1 MSRTDDLKRQ
11 IAQLDE
17 LIKGGMLTGDAA
29 RQARARLEEELLGAV
44 LQSTSPVPPT
54 PTPAPAP
61 EPGLSSERP
70 STKAW
75 LGIAAFVVAV
85 GVAGYAWLGNR
96 EGLAVAPG
104 APAPAAAASGAAHA
118 MGVTQIEGLIEKL
131 AERLKKAPEDAEGW
145 SMLGRSY
152 SVLGRHAEAVPAYKR
167 VIELRP
173 TDGQAHADLADA
185 MASATGKSLDG
196 EPEQLIAKALT
207 LDPDNPKALSLS
219 GTIAFNRGDAAGAA
233 RQWERALKNLEP
245 GSDMA
250 RQMQGALDEARQRAG
265 LPPLAPTAAVAA
277 MGQGAAPAGPAQGAA
292 PAAAATG
299 ATVQGR
305 VTLAASLAGKA
316 SPDDTLFVFAR
327 PVSGGRAPLAILR
340 KQVKDLPLEFTL
352 DDSLAMSPAMRIS
365 TAAEVVVGARISKS
379 GNAMPQPGDLQGLT
393 PTVKVGAKGVAVEI
407 SEAIK

>member
-11 IAQLDE
+11 IAQIDE
-17 LIKGGMLTGDAA
+17 LIQGGMLTGDAA
-29 RQARARLEEELLGAV
+29 KQARARLEEELLGAV
-44 LQSTSPVPPT
+44 LQSASPSPPT

-61 EPGLSSERP
+61 EPSFSGERP
-70 STKAW
+70 SAKTW
-75 LGIAAFVVAV
+75 LGIAGFVVAV

-104 APAPAAAASGAAHA
+104 ATAPAAAASGAAHA

-131 AERLKKAPEDAEGW
+131 AERLKNAPEDAEGW

-185 MASATGKSLDG
+185 LASATGKSLDG

-207 LDPDNPKALSLS
+207 LEPDNPKALSLS

-250 RQMQGALDEARQRAG
+250 RQMQGALDEARLRAG
-265 LPPLAPTAAVAA
+265 LPAQSPAAAVAA
-277 MGQGAAPAGPAQGAA
+277 TGQDAAAPASTQGAA
-292 PAAAATG
+292 PAAASG

-316 SPDDTLFVFAR
+316 SPDDTVFVFAR
-327 PVSGGRAPLAILR
+327 PVAGARAPLAILR
-340 KQVKDLPLEFTL
+340 KQVKDLPIEFTL
-352 DDSLAMSPAMRIS
+352 DDSLAMSPSMRIS
-365 TAAEVVVGARISKS
+365 TVTEVVVGARISKS

-393 PTVKVGAKGVAVEI
+393 PIVKVGAKGVAVEI
-407 SEAIK
+407 AETIK